1 MNGMLRGSYTARVD
15 EKGRMKIPAAF
26 LEVLR
31 EKYSGNFF
39 VTSHNG
45 QFVRIYPLEEWNHLE
60 ERLVQVSS
68 TSRAKKK
75 FLNLVNYY
83 GQVVSLDKQGRLLI
97 PVLLRDSASMRGE
110 VTVLGSLTYL
120 DVWNRQRFLE
130 DLRRNPLTQDD
141 EKILD
146 DLGV

>member
-1 MNGMLRGSYTARVD
+1 MLRGSYPARVD
-15 EKGRMKIPAAF
+15 EKGRLKIPAAF
-26 LEVLR
+26 LEDLR
-31 EKYSGNFF
+31 ENDGEQFF

-45 QFVRIYPLEEWNHLE
+45 QFARIYPLAEWSHIE
-60 ERLVQVSS
+60 ERLAQVSS
-68 TSRAKKK
+68 TNRAKKK

-97 PVLLRDSASMRGE
+97 PALLRESANMKGE
-110 VTVLGSLTYL
+110 VVVVGSLTYL

-130 DLRRNPLTQDD
+130 DLRRNPLTADD

-146 DLGV
+146 ELGV